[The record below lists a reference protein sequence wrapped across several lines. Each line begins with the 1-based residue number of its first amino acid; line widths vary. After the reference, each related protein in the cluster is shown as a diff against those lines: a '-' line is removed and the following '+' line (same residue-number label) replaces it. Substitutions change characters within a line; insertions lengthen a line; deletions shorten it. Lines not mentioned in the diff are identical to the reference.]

1 MNISTSI
8 NGNVANCRNA
18 QFIEEVSNSN
28 LSDYLK
34 SLLVAAIANTAAG
47 SRQCRNRL
55 ENTQA
60 VYETLS
66 DANQP
71 LTTLEIAE
79 AVGPYTAPQR
89 VSAQMKK
96 LHAAGCEIVK
106 GKPRRERV
114 YGFHAFLKGHLS
126 EQTLEKLASYYDRNK
141 EGDKIYRGVS
151 LKDLLEMCGDEIV
164 TFYPNYAKHNTYML
178 RK

>member
-1 MNISTSI
+1 MNINASI
-8 NGNVANCRNA
+8 NDKVANHHNA

-60 VYETLS
+60 VYDALS
-66 DANQP
+66 DANCP
-71 LTTLEIAE
+71 LTTREIAQ
-79 AVGPYTAPQR
+79 AISPYASSQF
-89 VSAQMKK
+89 VNAHMKK
-96 LHAAGCEIVK
+96 LRAAGCEIVQ
-106 GKPRRERV
+106 GKPQRERV
-114 YGFHAFLKGHLS
+114 YGFHAFLNAHLS

-141 EGDKIYRGVS
+141 EGDKIYHAVS
-151 LKDLLEMCGDEIV
+151 LKDLLEMCGDELV